1 MATSLTKDQKKYLR
15 KIPVNKIV
23 KIYPFDR
30 NISKVSKKIIQA
42 VKVIY
47 PDLEIRHLGA
57 SALGISGQNDLDI
70 YAFAN
75 PSGFD
80 KFLPGLIKL
89 FGKPLHKHETFI
101 EWNFIK
107 SGFAIQFY
115 LTDPNSSS
123 MKDQIK
129 VFEIL
134 KKNGKLLSR
143 YEILKKTMNG
153 KSFREYQRKKY
164 DFFNKVLGVK

>member
-1 MATSLTKDQKKYLR
+1 MAISLTKDQKKYLR

-23 KIYPFDR
+23 RIYPFDQK
-30 NISKVSKKIIQA
+30 ILKVSKKIIQA
-42 VKVIY
+42 VKAIY

-75 PSGFD
+75 PSDFG
-80 KFLPGLIKL
+80 KFLPGLIRL
-89 FGKPLHKHETFI
+89 FGKPLHEHETFI
-101 EWNFIK
+101 EWNFTK
-107 SGFAIQFY
+107 NGFAVQFY

-123 MKDQIK
+123 MKDQRK

-153 KSFREYQRKKY
+153 KSFREYQKKKY
-164 DFFNKVLGVK
+164 EFFNKVLKIK